1 MKTEQHNIVPETRSK
16 ILMHRSKTKKLI
28 AKYVYEQTGC
38 EKCRR
43 RDWCSRDGDKW
54 TCCSYQSIADHL
66 NDVEGHPTS
75 RGNKWFN
82 KTVMR
87 QITDGMKVV
96 SPEIKASVIQMRD
109 KVRQET
115 TLFQD
120 PIEDDRDHE
129 TAIESIQEIGTRTYV
144 ANDLQG
150 QDLDQALEQI
160 RSFVDDCFKN
170 GNKVSVVVIETGEE

>member
-1 MKTEQHNIVPETRSK
+1 M
-16 ILMHRSKTKKLI
+16 
-28 AKYVYEQTGC
+28 
-38 EKCRR
+38 
-43 RDWCSRDGDKW
+43 
-54 TCCSYQSIADHL
+54 
-66 NDVEGHPTS
+66 EGHPTS

-120 PIEDDRDHE
+120 PIKDDRDHE
-129 TAIESIQEIGTRTYV
+129 TAIESIEEIGTRTYV

>member
-1 MKTEQHNIVPETRSK
+1 
-16 ILMHRSKTKKLI
+16 
-28 AKYVYEQTGC
+28 
-38 EKCRR
+38 
-43 RDWCSRDGDKW
+43 
-54 TCCSYQSIADHL
+54 
-66 NDVEGHPTS
+66 
-75 RGNKWFN
+75 
-82 KTVMR
+82 MR

-160 RSFVDDCFKN
+160 RSFVDDCSKN

>member
-1 MKTEQHNIVPETRSK
+1 
-16 ILMHRSKTKKLI
+16 
-28 AKYVYEQTGC
+28 
-38 EKCRR
+38 
-43 RDWCSRDGDKW
+43 
-54 TCCSYQSIADHL
+54 
-66 NDVEGHPTS
+66 
-75 RGNKWFN
+75 
-82 KTVMR
+82 MR

-96 SPEIKASVIQMRD
+96 SSDEKRKAIQMRD

-129 TAIESIQEIGTRTYV
+129 TAIESIEEIGTRTYV

-160 RSFVDDCFKN
+160 RSFVDDCSQN
-170 GNKVSVVVIETGEE
+170 GNRVSVVVIETSEE